1 MVNQSRQFFVGG
13 NFKMNGSVK
22 SVSDLIKGMNEAK
35 LDGKTGESR
44 LKASCFCSAL
54 EDTAKTGERYLVVRC
69 GASHKNEAD
78 TTCNVLLDVFF
89 FSHRRGCRRPSRL
102 VPPPSLQRGPTPHPN
117 LRPELPHGRLRSF
130 HRRNCSCP
138 TRRRSNPLGNHRSF

>member
-44 LKASCFCSAL
+44 LAASYFCSAL
-54 EDTAKTGERYLVVRC
+54 VDTARTGARY
-69 GASHKNEAD
+69 
-78 TTCNVLLDVFF
+78 DV
-89 FSHRRGCRRPSRL
+89 GICA
-102 VPPPSLQRGPTPHPN
+102 
-117 LRPELPHGRLRSF
+117 
-130 HRRNCSCP
+130 
-138 TRRRSNPLGNHRSF
+138 

>member
-54 EDTAKTGERYLVVRC
+54 EDTAKT
-69 GASHKNEAD
+69 
-78 TTCNVLLDVFF
+78 
-89 FSHRRGCRRPSRL
+89 RGTICCCMMWCIA
-102 VPPPSLQRGPTPHPN
+102 H
-117 LRPELPHGRLRSF
+117 E
-130 HRRNCSCP
+130 
-138 TRRRSNPLGNHRSF
+138 